1 MFEYIYDYI
10 ILLLCMSHNNIP
22 ALYTKD
28 RNSNVGRRQTLLYS
42 ATAIHAHSAASA
54 IFDSKKKQSKKLKLK
69 GTLKGVNNGVSL
81 PEHLKQ
87 YVYCMNIVF
96 YMCLLYTIYMCI
108 YRLLSQVGIQKS
120 IHVVDVTASGMKK
133 SPTAT
138 STTTSSTAAGADGS
152 SKGVENKGVHSM
164 PAGLTQQ
171 ELHVP
176 SDEKDIYAYYYINKV
191 G

>member
-1 MFEYIYDYI
+1 MY
-10 ILLLCMSHNNIP
+10 
-22 ALYTKD
+22 
-28 RNSNVGRRQTLLYS
+28 
-42 ATAIHAHSAASA
+42 
-54 IFDSKKKQSKKLKLK
+54 
-69 GTLKGVNNGVSL
+69 
-81 PEHLKQ
+81 
-87 YVYCMNIVF
+87 
-96 YMCLLYTIYMCI
+96 I

-120 IHVVDVTASGMKK
+120 IHVVDVTSSGMKK
-133 SPTAT
+133 SPTTA

>member
-1 MFEYIYDYI
+1 MYIIFAYIY
-10 ILLLCMSHNNIP
+10 S
-22 ALYTKD
+22 LY
-28 RNSNVGRRQTLLYS
+28 NV
-42 ATAIHAHSAASA
+42 
-54 IFDSKKKQSKKLKLK
+54 
-69 GTLKGVNNGVSL
+69 
-81 PEHLKQ
+81 
-87 YVYCMNIVF
+87 
-96 YMCLLYTIYMCI
+96 CLCI

-133 SPTAT
+133 SPTTT